1 MAAKELRHM
10 VGEILI
16 VGVGGMQLSPV
27 ERAWINLIQPGGVI
41 LFRRNIDRVEQT
53 RELLEAVSQISP
65 AAGFRCVDVEGGL
78 VDRLRDVMAPM
89 PSAAVVAATGSKR
102 LWQKHGELIG
112 RETSALGFNTTLA
125 PVLDLALPASADVMK
140 TRVASADPTVVS
152 EYASAFLKGLRKT
165 GVLGC
170 GKHFPGL
177 GGGTLDSHVATQV
190 IDRSMDALWR
200 EDLLPYRKLARE
212 LPVVMVSHAAYAGRE
227 NLPASVSSFWIKD
240 VLRKKIGYK
249 GLVLTDDMEMGGVL
263 NHAPMEEAAVAAVL
277 AGNDLVEICH
287 DAALILRAYEALLSE
302 AERSSAFRKLLA
314 ETNRRVARA
323 KKRMLPAKM
332 RQPNVEQVES
342 LRNNVRDFAA
352 RVQTAGRQA

>member
-16 VGVGGMQLSPV
+16 VGVEGTQLTGV
-27 ERAWINLIQPGGVI
+27 ERAWIKLIQPGGVI
-41 LFRRNIDRVEQT
+41 LFRRNIDTVDQT
-53 RELLEAVSQISP
+53 RELLNGFSQISP

-78 VDRLRDVMAPM
+78 VDRLRDVMAAM
-89 PSAAVVAATGSKR
+89 PSAAAVAATGSKR

-125 PVLDLALPASADVMK
+125 PVLDLALPASADLMK
-140 TRVASADPTVVS
+140 TRVASADPTMVS
-152 EYASAFLKGLRKT
+152 EYASAFLKGLRNS

-177 GGGTLDSHVATQV
+177 GGGTLDSHVATPV

-200 EDLLPYRKLARE
+200 EDLLPYRNLRRE
-212 LPVVMVSHAAYAGRE
+212 LPMVMVSHAAYAGRE
-227 NLPASVSSFWIKD
+227 DAPASVSSFWIRD
-240 VLRKKIGYK
+240 VLRKKIGYN

-263 NHAPMEEAAVAAVL
+263 KHAPMEEAAVAAVL

-287 DAALILRAYEALLSE
+287 SAEMILRAFEALLSE
-302 AERSSAFRKLLA
+302 AERSGAFRKILVEA
-314 ETNRRVARA
+314 NRRVVRA
-323 KKRMLPAKM
+323 KKKLLSRRLPM
-332 RQPNVEQVES
+332 PNEKQVER
-342 LRNNVRDFAA
+342 LRQTVHEFAA
-352 RVQTAGRQA
+352 QVETAGRQA

>member
-16 VGVGGMQLSPV
+16 IGVEGTKLSAV
-27 ERAWINLIQPGGVI
+27 ERAWIKLIQPGGVVF
-41 LFRRNIDRVEQT
+41 FRRNIDSVEQT
-53 RELLEAVSQISP
+53 RDLLDSVSQVSP

-78 VDRLRDVMAPM
+78 VDRLRDVITAM
-89 PSAAVVAATGSKR
+89 PSAAAVAGTRSKR

-140 TRVASADPTVVS
+140 TRVASADPAIVS
-152 EYASAFLKGLRKT
+152 EYARSFLKGLRKT

-177 GGGTLDSHVATQV
+177 GGGTLDSHVATPM
-190 IDRSMDALWR
+190 IDRSMDELWR
-200 EDLLPYRKLARE
+200 EDLFPYRKLTRE
-212 LPVVMVSHAAYAGRE
+212 LPIVMVSHAAYVERE
-227 NLPASVSSFWIKD
+227 NVPASVSPYWIKD
-240 VLRKKIGYK
+240 ILRKQIGYK

-263 NHAPMEEAAVAAVL
+263 SHAPIEEMSVAALL

-287 DAALILRAYEALLSE
+287 SAELILRAFEALLSE
-302 AERSSAFRKLLA
+302 AERSAAFRKILV
-314 ETNRRVARA
+314 ETNRRLTYA
-323 KKRMLPAKM
+323 KKKMLPANVPLPNM
-332 RQPNVEQVES
+332 RQVES
-342 LRNNVRDFAA
+342 LRENVRDFA
-352 RVQTAGRQA
+352 VQVETAGRRP